1 MPHWGI
7 SLTAEQLGHG
17 FITYVFN
24 LIRANPGGRMEKPAG
39 HLLTVLERYRA
50 LWDPKKLAEL
60 ARQLREFADSLD
72 SQKGGN
78 KTKHY

>member
-1 MPHWGI
+1 
-7 SLTAEQLGHG
+7 
-17 FITYVFN
+17 
-24 LIRANPGGRMEKPAG
+24 MEKPASR
-39 HLLTVLERYRA
+39 LVTVLERYRA